1 MANYRVNLKY
11 NHQRDKEII
20 DRLERQENKQDYIR
34 RLILS
39 DIAADHLLGL
49 QEDIE
54 AGRTADRIEY
64 WEKHCPAV
72 ADPDYDCAGCA
83 YVVMHWTTGDQL
95 RGCRLE
101 EEWRKEIRKKF
112 AADERMIHKAKTHLN
127 SLYGLSVRQQEV
139 KEAFTDGNTHAVY
152 EPVKHDVESFDSD
165 SEESKDA

>member
-72 ADPDYDCAGCA
+72 ADPDYDCTGCA

-101 EEWRKEIRKKF
+101 EKWRKEMRKKF
-112 AADERMIHKAKTHLN
+112 AADDGSQEMARYCDTDSVALAEAVKGGLDESMMHKAKTHLN
-127 SLYGLSVRQQEV
+127 SIYGLSVRQPE
-139 KEAFTDGNTHAVY
+139 
-152 EPVKHDVESFDSD
+152 D
-165 SEESKDA
+165 SEDA